1 MKKILLVA
9 LTCVSFLSFSAEQN
23 RDVEKLKV
31 EINKNAEL
39 LGLAYFI
46 GFEGENIGNETV
58 VIEGKEIPK
67 KEWHRYGYSIYEKYK
82 SYATSENL
90 AIAFSVADHLWLD
103 YILNLL
109 AQVQDFPNAA
119 LVPTIDKD
127 YYINFSK
134 SSDID
139 EAKKNATLFLE
150 GLNKFYIEIAF
161 DQYLLESKRYY
172 EAALDQ
178 VRNNLTDTDFIE
190 AMESFYNRS
199 FESYTLIPSLTIPK
213 GMGFGLR
220 YTINDKTH
228 IFNIFGAFD
237 MQNLGQVDTVDMGF
251 ANSERLRE
259 LSVHE
264 FGHSFVN
271 PVVDTIE
278 EEQVAATE
286 KLFLPIQSAMSD
298 QNYITWKA
306 CLYEHFVR
314 AGEVVLAKK
323 TDKNERSEQLRSWYI
338 EDRKFIYLP
347 LIIEELERYDR
358 GETKTYLEAVN
369 NSMER
374 LAKMQ

>member
-1 MKKILLVA
+1 MA
-9 LTCVSFLSFSAEQN
+9 CVSFLSFSAEQK
-23 RDVEKLKV
+23 RDVERLKV

>member
-9 LTCVSFLSFSAEQN
+9 LACVSFLSFSAEQN

-369 NSMER
+369 NSIER

>member
-9 LTCVSFLSFSAEQN
+9 FACVSFLSLFAEQK
-23 RDVEKLKV
+23 RDVVKLKV

-46 GFEGENIGNETV
+46 GFEGENIENETV

-82 SYATSENL
+82 SHATSENL

-119 LVPTIDKD
+119 LVPTIDKG

-134 SSDID
+134 SGDID
-139 EAKKNATLFLE
+139 EAKKNANLFLE
-150 GLNKFYIEIAF
+150 GLNKFYTEIAF

-178 VRNNLTDTDFIE
+178 VRNNLTDTDFLE
-190 AMESFYNRS
+190 AMENFYNRS

-237 MQNLGQVDTVDMGF
+237 MQNLGQVDMGF

-278 EEQVAATE
+278 EEQIAATE

-298 QNYITWKA
+298 QNYITWKS

-323 TDKNERSEQLRSWYI
+323 INQNERSEQLRSWYV

-347 LIIEELERYDR
+347 LIIEELEKYDR
-358 GETKTYLEAVN
+358 GETKTYLDAVN
-369 NSMER
+369 NSIER